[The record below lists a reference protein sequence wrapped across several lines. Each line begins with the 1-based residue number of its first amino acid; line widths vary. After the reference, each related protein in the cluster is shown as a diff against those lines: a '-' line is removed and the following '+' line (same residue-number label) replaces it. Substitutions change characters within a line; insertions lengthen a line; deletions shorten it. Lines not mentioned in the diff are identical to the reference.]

1 MGKGAGTTFNA
12 NKQLSF
18 AVPII
23 HIDASYAVAG
33 GRQVAEGRR
42 FSIVARSATMPS
54 AETR

>member
-12 NKQLSF
+12 NEQLSF

-33 GRQVAEGRR
+33 GASGR
-42 FSIVARSATMPS
+42 
-54 AETR
+54 